1 MSIFSKRYFVW
12 ISFVFLLFSRLCFE
26 LEALALTMVLLGFA
40 AVLLALCF
48 AFRNNGSFKNL
59 GAVAIL
65 LFAAAIFGTLNTGA
79 FLSNNEK
86 IKTEYSGQR
95 EIRGYVS
102 EVVAKND
109 FLSELVV
116 KVEEIDGE
124 HTNLTLLLVTEHKSE
139 LIQGEFFLASVRAM
153 PMDEYENV
161 LYLQNAKSNDF
172 PLVCVAS
179 SEYDVDIIDGEFRIE
194 TVLSGLKS
202 KLSSKLK
209 VNVGKGAGELA
220 SALLLGNRELLSDVV
235 LRDFRRAGVYHM
247 LALSGLHVAI
257 LVGILELILKK
268 LFISRPIRVVILATI
283 TLFYVALTGFQLSA
297 CRSMLMLWALYV
309 ALALEE
315 SNDTMTALFAAV
327 SLVVLLQPSAVTD
340 LGLLLSF
347 LSTLG
352 VVVASMMKNK
362 LLFFQRI
369 IDAARIKGKLIKA
382 FRGLVYSLLVSLCV
396 CVATLPV
403 ISTYFGE
410 LSLAT
415 FVSNLFMGA
424 ICEIFM
430 VSSIFALVFSGAG
443 AVGVVF
449 AKIAAL
455 VGELLISIISLISSI
470 DGIVIS
476 LGFPFVEYLVWGAF
490 ILSLVFL
497 SMRLSRKWLIAVPS
511 VLFAVLFCASAL
523 FYNIERADGVDVEFM
538 YDDVLV
544 ISSLEGVY
552 LCDASNGSYGSFYDG
567 INLAKKNCF
576 TQIDGVILTHY
587 HNYHARS
594 LERLASNYIVKRVI
608 VPMPLNYQEGVVMR
622 SIVRVLEEKG
632 VEVYIYNTNEELDIL
647 SGTLIVSDRAYTAGR
662 VNPSVCVSFEYGESR
677 FTLVERPYFG
687 TYLEKSGSFEEYIFD
702 SDILV
707 FGSDG
712 SEPEG
717 RFEIFEKL
725 NSSCETY
732 FTDFYMMD
740 KSDFEEYMNERKIYF
755 SLGYKRFELK

>member
-40 AVLLALCF
+40 AVLLALYF

-139 LIQGEFFLASVRAM
+139 LIQGEFFLASVRSM

-235 LRDFRRAGVYHM
+235 LRDFRRAGVYHI

-268 LFISRPIRVVILATI
+268 LFVSRPIRVVILATI

-315 SNDTMTALFAAV
+315 SNDTMTALFTAV
-327 SLVVLLQPSAVTD
+327 SLIVLLQPSAVTD

-352 VVVASMMKNK
+352 IVVASMMKNK
-362 LLFFQRI
+362 LQFFQRI
-369 IDAARIKGKLIKA
+369 IDATRTKGK
-382 FRGLVYSLLVSLCV
+382 
-396 CVATLPV
+396 
-403 ISTYFGE
+403 
-410 LSLAT
+410 
-415 FVSNLFMGA
+415 
-424 ICEIFM
+424 
-430 VSSIFALVFSGAG
+430 
-443 AVGVVF
+443 
-449 AKIAAL
+449 
-455 VGELLISIISLISSI
+455 
-470 DGIVIS
+470 
-476 LGFPFVEYLVWGAF
+476 
-490 ILSLVFL
+490 
-497 SMRLSRKWLIAVPS
+497 
-511 VLFAVLFCASAL
+511 
-523 FYNIERADGVDVEFM
+523 
-538 YDDVLV
+538 
-544 ISSLEGVY
+544 
-552 LCDASNGSYGSFYDG
+552 
-567 INLAKKNCF
+567 IN
-576 TQIDGVILTHY
+576 
-587 HNYHARS
+587 
-594 LERLASNYIVKRVI
+594 
-608 VPMPLNYQEGVVMR
+608 
-622 SIVRVLEEKG
+622 
-632 VEVYIYNTNEELDIL
+632 
-647 SGTLIVSDRAYTAGR
+647 
-662 VNPSVCVSFEYGESR
+662 
-677 FTLVERPYFG
+677 
-687 TYLEKSGSFEEYIFD
+687 
-702 SDILV
+702 
-707 FGSDG
+707 
-712 SEPEG
+712 
-717 RFEIFEKL
+717 
-725 NSSCETY
+725 
-732 FTDFYMMD
+732 
-740 KSDFEEYMNERKIYF
+740 
-755 SLGYKRFELK
+755 